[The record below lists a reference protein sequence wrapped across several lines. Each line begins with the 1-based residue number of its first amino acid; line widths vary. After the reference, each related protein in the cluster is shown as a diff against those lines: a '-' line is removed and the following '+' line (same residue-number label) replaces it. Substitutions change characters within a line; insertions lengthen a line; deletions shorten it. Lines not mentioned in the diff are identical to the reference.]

1 MCVCSSGWKVVCV
14 CLLLCSMY
22 LRCVV
27 LLLFI
32 VEIIFQVL
40 RCAKLCCGR
49 VFLGGGLFVKGKSS
63 GMLLWMFFERL
74 ISVVLF
80 MNSSFLLLIMNEVMS
95 LL

>member
-1 MCVCSSGWKVVCV
+1 MLKCSGIGVVLWFENFYLSISCVLKRFIEKCILKVYGKVVCV

-49 VFLGGGLFVKGKSS
+49 VFLGGGC
-63 GMLLWMFFERL
+63 
-74 ISVVLF
+74 VVCGGQCC
-80 MNSSFLLLIMNEVMS
+80 V
-95 LL
+95 